1 MSSLRNRVILIGHVG
16 NDPEIKDFNGKG
28 KLANFSVATNETY
41 KNAQGEKVTD
51 TQWHRIAAWN
61 KSAELVEKLLKKGKE
76 VAIEGKLVTRNYE
89 DNKGEKRYMTE
100 IVLQEFVLVGPKA
113 EA

>member
-16 NDPEIKDFNGKG
+16 NDPEIKEFNGKG
-28 KLANFSVATNETY
+28 KLANFNLATNETY
-41 KNAQGEKVTD
+41 KNAQGEKITD
-51 TQWHRIAAWN
+51 TQWHRIVAWN
-61 KSAELVEKLLKKGKE
+61 KTAELTEKLLKKGKE

-89 DNKGEKRYMTE
+89 DSKGEKRYMTE
-100 IVLQEFVLVGPKA
+100 IVMHEMVLVGPKA